1 MLKYKVPEL
10 YKHLME
16 VIYLNADALSDTV
29 NGNNEVVVIDTRSIE
44 LFRQSFIPGS
54 LAMPLSTLNKE
65 GALQIIKADA
75 PLVFVCND
83 AEANAVVSAFAGMGF
98 TNIKGV
104 LHNGFEGWANSR
116 LSYDMIIEV
125 EADEVAMDLP
135 HDDNML
141 LVDCRVE
148 SEFDEQHISGAYS
161 LPPSALGDI
170 ALVSAL
176 PERANLYLYC
186 NDSVQ
191 STLAASVLKR
201 HGMHN
206 LRVVSSPLNLLFQ
219 IKGIQLE
226 KQSTGKS
233 GEEKED
239 A

>member
-1 MLKYKVPEL
+1 
-10 YKHLME
+10 ME
-16 VIYLNADALSDTV
+16 VAYLNADALENTI
-29 NGNNEVVVIDTRSIE
+29 NGNSELVVIDTRSVE

-54 LAMPLSTLNKE
+54 LAMPLSTLKN
-65 GALQIIKADA
+65 GYTLQLIKTDS

-83 AEANAVVSAFAGMGF
+83 AEADAVVASFLSMSY

-116 LSYDMIIEV
+116 LNYDMIIEV
-125 EADEVAMDLP
+125 DADEVAMDLP
-135 HDDNML
+135 HDGNML
-141 LVDCRVE
+141 LVDCRME

-176 PERANLYLYC
+176 PEKANLYLYC

-201 HGMHN
+201 HGIHN
-206 LRVVSSPLNLLFQ
+206 LRVVSSPINLLFQ
-219 IKGIQLE
+219 TKGIPLE
-226 KQSTGKS
+226 KQSNNQS
-233 GEEKED
+233 EEDK
-239 A
+239 